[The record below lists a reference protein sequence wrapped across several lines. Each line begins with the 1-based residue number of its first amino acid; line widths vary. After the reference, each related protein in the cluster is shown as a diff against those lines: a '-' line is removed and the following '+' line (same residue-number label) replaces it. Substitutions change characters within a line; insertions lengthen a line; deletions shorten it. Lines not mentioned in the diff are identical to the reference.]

1 MPENKPMQL
10 RRRIAP
16 SVPLRLNVMDDGGD
30 ELQRT
35 FNLSL
40 DFNAACFVQSA
51 IGKSLL
57 DGQTWEDTSPITI
70 STMLYAAILAKH
82 PEFDTRDDKG
92 QPTSEGI
99 QVIRSLMDA
108 GNAKQIQNALFDAFV
123 ATLPP
128 ERQVAIKK
136 AREDAAAEAAK
147 KAAAAAGGV
156 PNAEPAAV
164 ESASTIPTPAAA
176 ISAS

>member
-1 MPENKPMQL
+1 MQL

-16 SVPLRLNVMDDGGD
+16 SVPLRLNVMDDSGD

-40 DFNAACFVQSA
+40 DFNAACYVQEK

-57 DGQTWEDTSPITI
+57 DGKTWEDTSPITI

-82 PEFDTRDDKG
+82 PEYDTRDEKTG
-92 QPTSEGI
+92 EPTTEGI
-99 QVIRSLMDA
+99 EVIRSLMDA

-128 ERQVAIKK
+128 DRQAAIK
-136 AREDAAAEAAK
+136 AEREKAEAQAAIPNAPPAPAHGASVTEMPAP
-147 KAAAAAGGV
+147 AAAAA
-156 PNAEPAAV
+156 
-164 ESASTIPTPAAA
+164 SAS
-176 ISAS
+176 

>member
-1 MPENKPMQL
+1 MPEKPMQL

-16 SVPLRLNVMDDGGD
+16 SVPLRLNVLDDSGD

-40 DFNAACFVQSA
+40 DFNAACYVQEH

-57 DGQTWEDTSPITI
+57 DGPTWEDTSPITI
-70 STMLYAAILAKH
+70 STMFYAAILAKH
-82 PEFDTRDDKG
+82 PEYDTRDEKTG
-92 QPTSEGI
+92 EPTTEGI
-99 QVIRSLMDA
+99 EIIRSLMDA

-128 ERQVAIKK
+128 DRQAAIKA
-136 AREDAAAEAAK
+136 AREKAEAEAQASSPNAPAPAAANITQIAAP
-147 KAAAAAGGV
+147 AAAAA
-156 PNAEPAAV
+156 
-164 ESASTIPTPAAA
+164 SAS
-176 ISAS
+176 